1 MVRDEQGNP
10 SRSHVRYRLVGGA
23 GRGRGLRHDVCP
35 LNQQPTRLVTA
46 AHRGREAG
54 ERGAMTAQII
64 NLAEVRAER
73 ERRRALS
80 LFEFWF
86 LFWFRISWWGIS
98 PPPVTDRRATAP
110 SGV

>member
-1 MVRDEQGNP
+1 
-10 SRSHVRYRLVGGA
+10 
-23 GRGRGLRHDVCP
+23 
-35 LNQQPTRLVTA
+35 LVTQRIA
-46 AHRGREAG
+46 GREAG

-64 NLAEVRAER
+64 NLAEVRGER

-98 PPPVTDRRATAP
+98 PPPVTDRRATAS

>member
-1 MVRDEQGNP
+1 
-10 SRSHVRYRLVGGA
+10 
-23 GRGRGLRHDVCP
+23 
-35 LNQQPTRLVTA
+35 
-46 AHRGREAG
+46 
-54 ERGAMTAQII
+54 MTAQII

-86 LFWFRISWWGIS
+86 LFWFRISWWEIS

-110 SGV
+110 SGL

>member
-10 SRSHVRYRLVGGA
+10 SRSHVRYRFVGGS
-23 GRGRGLRHDVCP
+23 GRGRAPGHNVFP

-86 LFWFRISWWGIS
+86 LVSDFMVGNFPTAGDRPTRDS
-98 PPPVTDRRATAP
+98 PEP
-110 SGV
+110 

>member
-64 NLAEVRAER
+64 NLVDVRAAPAEIYT
-73 ERRRALS
+73 LS
-80 LFEFWF
+80 LLEFCVGDR
-86 LFWFRISWWGIS
+86 LLVAAGES
-98 PPPVTDRRATAP
+98 PLSAH
-110 SGV
+110 

>member
-10 SRSHVRYRLVGGA
+10 SRSHVRYRFVGGA

-80 LFEFWF
+80 LFEFWCRAF
-86 LFWFRISWWGIS
+86 LVPIKSEYPTS
-98 PPPVTDRRATAP
+98 KHTL
-110 SGV
+110 SGK